1 MDYWMV
7 HVPGR
12 TTTKMHELLFSAQ
25 EEARRIARTEW
36 KKVNVL
42 RVVNTFETPTPE
54 LYDWS
59 IDQMLNL
66 AMSRAK
72 TSHRWTCIYAI
83 LNRLKNDGV
92 TTLQAPQRSDGFLQV
107 SQVQS

>member
-12 TTTKMHELLFSAQ
+12 TTTKMHDSCLDADT
-25 EEARRIARTEW
+25 EAERVARLEGKETSVL
-36 KKVNVL
+36 KVSH
-42 RVVNTFETPTPE
+42 TYKPPMPE

-83 LNRLKNDGV
+83 LNRLKNDGF
-92 TTLQAPQRSDGFLQV
+92 TTFQAPQRSDGFLQV